1 MTDMSASNLSPH
13 PGGGLRP
20 GAVLLHAMAANWWML
35 ALRGVA
41 AVIFGVLALIWPGV
55 TLFTLVILYGAFAFV
70 DGILAIGSAISGGTD
85 RSARWWLVIVG
96 LAGIAAGL
104 ITLIWP
110 LSVAVILL
118 LFIAAWAIV
127 TGVFQIIGAIRLRKE
142 IDNEWLLILSGA
154 LSVVFGIILLTQPA
168 AGALAL
174 VWVIGFY
181 AILYGVIELALA
193 FKLKQHKHAA
203 LT

>member
-13 PGGGLRP
+13 PGGLRP
-20 GAVLLHAMAANWWML
+20 GAELLHAMASHWWML

-41 AVIFGVLALIWPGV
+41 AIVFGVLALLWPGV

-70 DGILAIGSAISGGTD
+70 DGVLAIGEAVVGGTNK
-85 RSARWWLVIVG
+85 SARWWLAVVG
-96 LAGIAAGL
+96 VAGIAAGI

-110 LSVAVILL
+110 GSVALILL

-142 IDNEWLLILSGA
+142 IDNEWLLILSGV
-154 LSVVFGIILLTQPA
+154 LSVIFGIILLTQPA
-168 AGALAL
+168 AGALAII
-174 VWVIGFY
+174 WVIAFY
-181 AILYGVIELALA
+181 AILYGAILLALA
-193 FKLKQHKHAA
+193 FKLKKHKPA
-203 LT
+203 